1 MHLFTFTQIVV
12 LVLLWVVKSTPASL
26 ALPFLLILTVPLRRF
41 LLPKIFRDIELKC
54 VCSPGTGPAPRCCP
68 CAHPCVHPNPRPHP
82 RPSRRPCPRP
92 TSRSLLSLQLDAD
105 DAVVTF
111 EEAEGTDVYNEVQMP
126 S

>member
-1 MHLFTFTQIVV
+1 MHLFTFTQIIV

-54 VCSPGTGPAPRCCP
+54 VCSSGTGWKPPWCCP
-68 CAHPCVHPNPRPHP
+68 CAHPCVHPNPCPHP
-82 RPSRRPCPRP
+82 HPHLCP
-92 TSRSLLSLQLDAD
+92 TSHPLLSLQLDAD

-111 EEAEGTDVYNEVQMP
+111 EETEGTDVYNEVQMP